1 MAVYAYII
9 IANKAKFI
17 SLTLLAFDIDAGS
30 VVGAM
35 VFLIFSVTLSC
46 YIYQRKRDTR
56 EKDRINPY
64 ISTEP
69 YTSKV
74 EELPLTNLKRPKQ
87 LVVITRKGTDSLRL
101 MEAAKH
107 GVATMPLSISVRA
120 YVSRGREKITIDKA
134 QVDRVKRH

>member
-56 EKDRINPY
+56 EKDRINPC

-74 EELPLTNLKRPKQ
+74 EELPLAKRPKQ
-87 LVVITRKGTDSLRL
+87 LVVITRKGMDSLRL